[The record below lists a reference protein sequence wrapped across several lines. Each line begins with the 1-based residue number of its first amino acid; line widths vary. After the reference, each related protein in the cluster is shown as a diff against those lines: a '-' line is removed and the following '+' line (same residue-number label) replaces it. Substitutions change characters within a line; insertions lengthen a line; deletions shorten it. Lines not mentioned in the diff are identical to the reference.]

1 MKKNEGNKLKAYA
14 DVVVSLE
21 YCPFEDGAITIDD
34 VQNWVNEAQK
44 NGFSGDTKL
53 SECMLVVEMHSKNV
67 VGGAEDY
74 LLVFKPTG
82 KEAV

>member
-1 MKKNEGNKLKAYA
+1 MKKIEGNKLKAYA

-21 YCPFEDGAITIDD
+21 YSPFEDVAIKISD
-34 VQNWVNEAQK
+34 VQNWVNEAKK
-44 NGFSGDTKL
+44 NGFSPDTKL

-67 VGGAEDY
+67 VGGSEDY